1 MESEKEKVKSKNF
14 DNYQS
19 PFSWRYGSEQMRKIF
34 SEENKYK
41 IWRKIWV
48 ELARAQSKEGLVSKE
63 ELEDLEK
70 NQEDLDIERIWE
82 IEKDTR
88 HDVVAAIHEFA
99 EKAKIGGG
107 KIHLGATSM
116 DISDN
121 AETIR
126 IQQALGIVE
135 NELTELLKTFGEKI
149 EKYAD
154 FACMGYTH
162 LQPAE
167 PATLGYRFA
176 FYAQDLL
183 MDLELLRFVKKNLKS
198 KGLKGAVG
206 TSASYIKLLDEKRA
220 EDMESEVLGK
230 LDIEAA
236 EITNQTAPR
245 KVELWLGNLMASIAQ
260 SLYKFAFDLRI
271 MQSPM
276 FGEWQEPFAKSQVG
290 SSAMPFKKN
299 PIKAEQICSLSR
311 LVVNLS
317 RTTWDNAAHMLLER
331 TLDDSANRRVVI
343 PEMFLAIDE
352 MLSSAVN
359 IVDGLIINDKRI
371 KMNLNTYWPFSAS
384 EVVMMEAVKKGADRQ
399 KLHEILREIS
409 IRAWEAIQ
417 NGEVNPMEDLL
428 ISNSEIGKYL
438 NSAEVMKLLDVK
450 DHIGNAQKKSLT
462 IAKKIDSLKA

>member
-167 PATLGYRFA
+167 PTTLGYRFA

-343 PEMFLAIDE
+343 PEMFLAIEE
-352 MLSSAVN
+352 MLTSATN
-359 IVDGLIINDKRI
+359 IVDGLIINERKI
-371 KMNLNTYWPFSAS
+371 NKNLETYWPFSAS
-384 EVVMMEAVKKGADRQ
+384 EGIIIEAVKKGADRQ
-399 KLHEILREIS
+399 KMHEVLREIS
-409 IRAWEAIQ
+409 MTAWEAIQ
-417 NGEVNPMEDLL
+417 NGEQNPMESLL
-428 ISNSEIGKYL
+428 SQEGLKEI
-438 NSAEVMKLLDVK
+438 LDAK
-450 DHIGNAQKKSLT
+450 DHIGNATKKALELVS
-462 IAKKIDSLKA
+462 KINKI

>member
-1 MESEKEKVKSKNF
+1 MESEKEKVKSKKF

-167 PATLGYRFA
+167 PTTLGYRFA

-198 KGLKGAVG
+198 KGLKGAV
-206 TSASYIKLLDEKRA
+206 
-220 EDMESEVLGK
+220 
-230 LDIEAA
+230 
-236 EITNQTAPR
+236 
-245 KVELWLGNLMASIAQ
+245 
-260 SLYKFAFDLRI
+260 
-271 MQSPM
+271 
-276 FGEWQEPFAKSQVG
+276 
-290 SSAMPFKKN
+290 
-299 PIKAEQICSLSR
+299 
-311 LVVNLS
+311 
-317 RTTWDNAAHMLLER
+317 
-331 TLDDSANRRVVI
+331 
-343 PEMFLAIDE
+343 
-352 MLSSAVN
+352 
-359 IVDGLIINDKRI
+359 
-371 KMNLNTYWPFSAS
+371 
-384 EVVMMEAVKKGADRQ
+384 
-399 KLHEILREIS
+399 
-409 IRAWEAIQ
+409 
-417 NGEVNPMEDLL
+417 
-428 ISNSEIGKYL
+428 EIGRA
-438 NSAEVMKLLDVK
+438 SCRERV
-450 DHIGNAQKKSLT
+450 
-462 IAKKIDSLKA
+462 